1 MKEEE
6 QKQKDLEFLKIK
18 EWEEKYDLEQKAKE
32 EEERVREEKLRLREL
47 QRARLANEEENKVK
61 EELSSRLKTLDID
74 KTTKN

>member
-1 MKEEE
+1 MREY
-6 QKQKDLEFLKIK
+6 LKIK

-47 QRARLANEEENKVK
+47 QRARLAEEEENKVK
-61 EELSSRLKTLDID
+61 KELSSRLKTLDID